1 MSSKKNKRIPM
12 LLPSQTSWVILAGG
26 QASRMGGNDKGLIKL
41 NDKPLV
47 QHVLERL
54 QPQTDHI
61 LINAN
66 RNQEWYQQFA
76 PVVSDQ
82 FAGYPGPL
90 GGIHAGLNAAQTD
103 WVGFVPCDSPMIAR
117 DLVARFCAAV
127 TPQTDILVATDGE
140 HQQPV
145 FTLFHKRVLPKLAAF
160 LERGDRKII
169 LLYNECH
176 TAEVDFSDSPDCFFN
191 LNTPQE
197 LAQFG
202 ALQP

>member
-1 MSSKKNKRIPM
+1 M

-26 QASRMGGNDKGLIKL
+26 QASRMGGNDKGLITL
-41 NDKPLV
+41 NGKPLV
-47 QHVLERL
+47 RHVIERL
-54 QPQTDHI
+54 APQSANI

-66 RNQEWYQQFA
+66 RNQAKYQQFA
-76 PVVSDQ
+76 PVVSDE
-82 FAGYPGPL
+82 FADYPGPL
-90 GGIHAGLNAAQTD
+90 GGIHAGLSAANTD
-103 WVGFVPCDSPMIAR
+103 WVGFVPCDSPMIAT
-117 DLVARFCAAV
+117 DLVQRFCDAV
-127 TPQTDILVATDGE
+127 TPDCDILVASDGD

-145 FTLFHKRVLPKLAAF
+145 FTLFHKRVLPTLSAF
-160 LERGDRKII
+160 LERGDRKIV

-176 TAEVDFSDSPDCFFN
+176 TRNVDFSDCPDCFFN